1 MSSLLAGLISLI
13 SSVFVVLVILII
25 LVVVFKCVFI
35 VQQQTEYIIERFGKF
50 NRTTGAGIHLK
61 IPIIERIAAKVDLR
75 TRQSQ
80 FQIDG
85 KTKDNVTITM
95 QVAAQY
101 HVSYDRGASPE
112 QTGVF
117 RSYYMLS
124 NPEEQMRAYIADALR
139 SAIPNY
145 TLDEVFDNK
154 DLIAGDVNTN
164 VAARMV
170 AYGYD
175 LVSTLITAIG
185 LPPDVEASMNK
196 INSAQREKEAAQAL
210 ADADRIKVVVEAQAQ
225 AQAMEESGRGI
236 AAQRKAIAEGIADS
250 LDVIKESGVT
260 TQEANELFLFTQWTE
275 MMTEFAKTGRSSTVV
290 LPSRFQETASM
301 FEQMLAVRAG
311 EGDDLPPMPPSA
323 GAKPGTGA
331 KQPTQQR

>member
-1 MSSLLAGLISLI
+1 MFSGMLGFLGSFLVFLIVIIVLAI
-13 SSVFVVLVILII
+13 VLKV
-25 LVVVFKCVFI
+25 VFI

-50 NRTTGAGIHLK
+50 NRTATAGIRFK
-61 IPIIERIAAKVDLR
+61 IPFVERIAAKVDLR
-75 TRQSQ
+75 TRQSTL
-80 FQIDG
+80 QIDG

-101 HVSYDRGASPE
+101 HVSYDRGEVAE
-112 QTGVF
+112 QSGVY

-145 TLDEVFDNK
+145 MLDEVFDNK
-154 DLIAGDVNTN
+154 DLIASDVNAT

-185 LPPDVEASMNK
+185 LPADVEASMNK

-225 AQAMEESGRGI
+225 AQAMEESGKGI
-236 AAQRKAIAEGIADS
+236 AAQRKAIAEGIASS
-250 LDVIKESGVT
+250 LDVIKESGVST
-260 TQEANELFLFTQWTE
+260 REANELFLFTQWTE
-275 MMTEFAKTGRSSTVV
+275 MMNEFAKTGRTSTVV

-301 FEQMLAVRAG
+301 FEQMLTAEKADGTETPLVPR
-311 EGDDLPPMPPSA
+311 MP
-323 GAKPGTGA
+323 
-331 KQPTQQR
+331 QQ

>member
-1 MSSLLAGLISLI
+1 MYGSMVSGIIGFASTAL
-13 SSVFVVLVILII
+13 VVVII
-25 LVVVFKCVFI
+25 LVVLIAVFKVVFI

-50 NRTTGAGIHLK
+50 NRTAGAGIRFK
-61 IPIIERIAAKVDLR
+61 IPIVERIAAKVDLR

-80 FQIDG
+80 LQIDG

-185 LPPDVEASMNK
+185 LPADVEASMNK

-236 AAQRKAIAEGIADS
+236 AAQRKAIAEGIAES

-275 MMTEFAKTGRSSTVV
+275 MMSEFAKNGKSSTVV

-301 FEQMLAVRAG
+301 FDQMLSANAADG
-311 EGDDLPPMPPSA
+311 ADASPTPPTRPL
-323 GAKPGTGA
+323 
-331 KQPTQQR
+331 

>member
-1 MSSLLAGLISLI
+1 MLGSNLVGGIMSFFGTALVII
-13 SSVFVVLVILII
+13 VILIVLI
-25 LVVVFKCVFI
+25 VVFKAVFI

-50 NRTTGAGIHLK
+50 NRTAGAGIRFK
-61 IPIIERIAAKVDLR
+61 IPIVERIAAKVDLR

-80 FQIDG
+80 LQIDG

-101 HVSYDRGASPE
+101 HVSYDRGQAPE
-112 QTGVF
+112 QSGVY

-145 TLDEVFDNK
+145 MLDEVFDNK
-154 DLIAGDVNTN
+154 DLIASDVNAT

-185 LPPDVEASMNK
+185 LPADVEASMNK

-225 AQAMEESGRGI
+225 AQAMEESGKGI
-236 AAQRKAIAEGIADS
+236 AAQRKAIAEGIASS
-250 LDVIKESGVT
+250 LDVIKDSGVST
-260 TQEANELFLFTQWTE
+260 REANELFLFTQWTE
-275 MMTEFAKTGRSSTVV
+275 MMNEFAKTGRTSTVV

-301 FEQMLAVRAG
+301 FEQMLTAENAA
-311 EGDDLPPMPPSA
+311 EGDAPVIRPRP
-323 GAKPGTGA
+323 
-331 KQPTQQR
+331 QQ

>member
-1 MSSLLAGLISLI
+1 MFGKILEMMGAVMGI
-13 SSVFVVLVILII
+13 VFFFVVVLVILF
-25 LVVVFKCVFI
+25 VVFQGVFI

-50 NRTTGAGIHLK
+50 NRTAGAGIRFK
-61 IPIIERIAAKVDLR
+61 IPFVERIAAKVDLR

-80 FQIDG
+80 LQIDG

-101 HVSYDRGASPE
+101 HVSYDRGQTPQ
-112 QTGVF
+112 QTGVY

-124 NPEEQMRAYIADALR
+124 DPEEQMRAYIADALR

-154 DLIAGDVNTN
+154 DLIAQDVNTT

-175 LVSTLITAIG
+175 LVSTLITSIG
-185 LPPDVEASMNK
+185 LPADVEASMNK

-225 AQAMEESGRGI
+225 AQAMEESGKGI
-236 AAQRKAIAEGIADS
+236 AAQRKAIAEGIASS
-250 LDVIKESGVT
+250 LDVIKESGVST
-260 TQEANELFLFTQWTE
+260 REANELFLFTQWTE
-275 MMTEFAKTGRSSTVV
+275 MMNEFAKTGRTSTVV

-301 FEQMLAVRAG
+301 FEQMLAAG
-311 EGDDLPPMPPSA
+311 EVQQDDPAVRPPMPRV
-323 GAKPGTGA
+323 TGE
-331 KQPTQQR
+331 QR